1 MMFKMIPSNVKL
13 FKKKSVKM
21 SPKVIQ
27 LSKSVLNGLFKSVR
41 QVLVRLRSIAQK
53 QNVRRFHER
62 FADLVPP
69 KFPEL
74 KNVSIERKLLS
85 KKFLTKLVT
94 WNHKRFANMSL
105 SWYLSSNPL
114 KNVLIFQRKCALAQE
129 PTQERFKSLSSRN
142 GATYQLLN
150 LVWLKNILGYIS
162 FLVTL
167 LVVKIIP

>member
-1 MMFKMIPSNVKL
+1 MFKMIPLNVKL

-21 SPKVIQ
+21 SPKVIRPN
-27 LSKSVLNGLFKSVR
+27 KNVPNGLFKSVR
-41 QVLVRLRSIAQK
+41 PVLERLRSIAQK

-74 KNVSIERKLLS
+74 KNVSTERKPLS

-105 SWYLSSNPL
+105 SWYLSSNQL

-129 PTQERFKSLSSRN
+129 PTQERFKSLSSKN
-142 GATYQLLN
+142 GAMYQLLN
-150 LVWLKNILGYIS
+150 LVWLKNNPQYIH

-167 LVVKIIP
+167 LM